1 MIKYFKPFVFILCL
15 LPLGIIILDIY
26 YNNLGAE
33 PVKKIMNHFGE
44 WTLIFIC
51 LTLTMSPLKRIT
63 NLGFWIKFRRMLGLF
78 VFFYATIHLLTY
90 VGLDY
95 RFDWDP
101 IINDVLKKK
110 YIFIGF
116 SAWLLL
122 IPLAI
127 TSSQKMIKILGR
139 NWKNLHRLVY
149 VIAIFGSL
157 HYIWLSKTIF
167 FKPFVFII
175 CLWPLGTIILDI
187 YYNDLG
193 AEPVKKIMNHFGEWT
208 LIFICLTLSMSPL
221 KRITNLSFWIKFR
234 RMLGLFVFFYAT
246 IHLLTYVGLDYRFD
260 WEPIINDVLKKK
272 YVFIGFS
279 AWLLLIPL
287 AATSS
292 QKMIRILK
300 HNWKNLHRLVYVI
313 AIFGSLHYI
322 WLSKTIFFKPL
333 IYTLIIVV
341 LLALRI
347 KIKKRDVN
355 YG

>member
-1 MIKYFKPFVFILCL
+1 
-15 LPLGIIILDIY
+15 
-26 YNNLGAE
+26 
-33 PVKKIMNHFGE
+33 MNHFGE

-51 LTLTMSPLKRIT
+51 LTLT
-63 NLGFWIKFRRMLGLF
+63 
-78 VFFYATIHLLTY
+78 
-90 VGLDY
+90 
-95 RFDWDP
+95 
-101 IINDVLKKK
+101 
-110 YIFIGF
+110 
-116 SAWLLL
+116 
-122 IPLAI
+122 
-127 TSSQKMIKILGR
+127 
-139 NWKNLHRLVY
+139 
-149 VIAIFGSL
+149 
-157 HYIWLSKTIF
+157 
-167 FKPFVFII
+167 
-175 CLWPLGTIILDI
+175 
-187 YYNDLG
+187 
-193 AEPVKKIMNHFGEWT
+193 
-208 LIFICLTLSMSPL
+208 MSPL

-272 YVFIGFS
+272 FIFIGFS

-292 QKMIRILK
+292 QKMIKILK
-300 HNWKNLHRLVYVI
+300 RNWKNLHRLVYVI

-347 KIKKRDVN
+347 KIKKRDIN

>member
-1 MIKYFKPFVFILCL
+1 MIKYFKPFVFIICL
-15 LPLGIIILDIY
+15 WPLGIIILDIY

-51 LTLTMSPLKRIT
+51 LTLT
-63 NLGFWIKFRRMLGLF
+63 
-78 VFFYATIHLLTY
+78 
-90 VGLDY
+90 
-95 RFDWDP
+95 
-101 IINDVLKKK
+101 
-110 YIFIGF
+110 
-116 SAWLLL
+116 
-122 IPLAI
+122 
-127 TSSQKMIKILGR
+127 
-139 NWKNLHRLVY
+139 
-149 VIAIFGSL
+149 
-157 HYIWLSKTIF
+157 
-167 FKPFVFII
+167 
-175 CLWPLGTIILDI
+175 
-187 YYNDLG
+187 
-193 AEPVKKIMNHFGEWT
+193 
-208 LIFICLTLSMSPL
+208 MSPL

-272 YVFIGFS
+272 YIFIGFS

-287 AATSS
+287 AATYS
-292 QKMIRILK
+292 QKMIKILK
-300 HNWKNLHRLVYVI
+300 RNWKNLHRLVYVI

-347 KIKKRDVN
+347 KIKKRAIN

>member
-1 MIKYFKPFVFILCL
+1 MIKYFKPFVFIICL
-15 LPLGIIILDIY
+15 WPLGIIILDIY

-51 LTLTMSPLKRIT
+51 LTLT
-63 NLGFWIKFRRMLGLF
+63 
-78 VFFYATIHLLTY
+78 
-90 VGLDY
+90 
-95 RFDWDP
+95 
-101 IINDVLKKK
+101 
-110 YIFIGF
+110 
-116 SAWLLL
+116 
-122 IPLAI
+122 
-127 TSSQKMIKILGR
+127 
-139 NWKNLHRLVY
+139 
-149 VIAIFGSL
+149 
-157 HYIWLSKTIF
+157 
-167 FKPFVFII
+167 
-175 CLWPLGTIILDI
+175 
-187 YYNDLG
+187 
-193 AEPVKKIMNHFGEWT
+193 
-208 LIFICLTLSMSPL
+208 MSPL

-272 YVFIGFS
+272 YIFIGFS

-292 QKMIRILK
+292 QKMIKILK
-300 HNWKNLHRLVYVI
+300 RNWKNLHRLVYVI

-333 IYTLIIVV
+333 IYTLIVVV
-341 LLALRI
+341 LLTLRI
-347 KIKKRDVN
+347 KIKKRDIN